1 MPVHRSTAVAVV
13 DTPASSVGDVI
24 AVGVLAAAAPAAPD
38 VSGSGQK
45 RKRHT
50 SVVVLSRQRK
60 RCFEAG
66 QKEGGDPEACCRK
79 GARPGGSRVVYI
91 PCKKHE

>member
-24 AVGVLAAAAPAAPD
+24 AVGVLAAAAPD

-45 RKRHT
+45 RKRNALDSKGT
-50 SVVVLSRQRK
+50 RERK

-79 GARPGGSRVVYI
+79 GARPGGSRLVYI
-91 PCKKHE
+91 PCEKHE